1 MLEMLDP
8 GDTFVF
14 AGQVWDLVGITNLDV
29 LVRPGGGKDPKMPSW
44 GGSKFALS
52 TFLARRVRQ
61 LMTDQDHWQ
70 VLPADVREW
79 LEVQR
84 DRSVIPAEDE
94 MLLETFARGKRHF
107 MVCYPFE
114 GRLAHTTL
122 AMLLTRRLE
131 RLGAAPL
138 GFVCNDYALAVWALN
153 PLDDLDFDPL
163 FDEDM
168 LGDDLEAWLAESFMM
183 KRAFK
188 GCAIIAGLIERRFP
202 GDKQK
207 TGRQITF
214 STDLIYDVLRRHEP
228 DHLLL
233 RCARADAATGLI
245 DVARLG
251 QMLARIRGR
260 IRHARLDHLSPF
272 SVPILLEIGKERS
285 PGQAGEIMLA
295 EAEEDLIAE
304 ALQ

>member
-1 MLEMLDP
+1 
-8 GDTFVF
+8 
-14 AGQVWDLVGITNLDV
+14 
-29 LVRPGGGKDPKMPSW
+29 
-44 GGSKFALS
+44 
-52 TFLARRVRQ
+52 
-61 LMTDQDHWQ
+61 
-70 VLPADVREW
+70 VLPTDVREW
-79 LEVQR
+79 LEAQR
-84 DRSVIPAEDE
+84 ARSVIPEEDE
-94 MLLETFARGKRHF
+94 MLLETFARGRRHF

-131 RLGAAPL
+131 RMDAAPL

-153 PLDDLDFDPL
+153 PLEGLDFGEL

-202 GDKQK
+202 GEQQK
-207 TGRQITF
+207 SGRQITF
-214 STDLIYDVLRRHEP
+214 STDLIYDTLRRHQP

-233 RCARADAATGLI
+233 RCARDDAATGLI

-251 QMLARIRGR
+251 QMLARIKGR
-260 IRHARLDHLSPF
+260 IRHAALEHLSPF

-285 PGQAGEIMLA
+285 PGQAGEMILR
-295 EAEEDLIAE
+295 EAADDLIAE
-304 ALQ
+304 AMQ

>member
-1 MLEMLDP
+1 
-8 GDTFVF
+8 
-14 AGQVWDLVGITNLDV
+14 TNLDV
-29 LVRPGGGKDPKMPSW
+29 LVQAAPGADPKMPSW

-52 TFLARRVRQ
+52 TYLAKRVRQ
-61 LMTDQDHWQ
+61 LMYDQAHWS

-79 LEVQR
+79 LEAQR
-84 DRSVIPAEDE
+84 DRSLIPEEDE
-94 MLLETFARGKRHF
+94 MLLETFARGHRQF

-114 GRLAHTTL
+114 GRLTHTTL

-131 RLGAAPL
+131 RMGRGPL
-138 GFVCNDYALAVWALN
+138 GFVCNDYALAVWAIK
-153 PLDDLDFDPL
+153 PLDKVDFAEL
-163 FDEDM
+163 FAEDM

-188 GCAIIAGLIERRFP
+188 GAAIIAGLIERRFP
-202 GDKQK
+202 GQQQK
-207 TGRQITF
+207 SGRQITF
-214 STDLIYDVLRRHEP
+214 STDLIYDTLRRHQP

-233 RCARADAATGLI
+233 RCARDDAASGLI

-251 QMLARIRGR
+251 AMLARIKGR
-260 IRHARLDHLSPF
+260 ILHSPLEHLSPF

-285 PGQAGEIMLA
+285 PGHTGETMILR

>member
-1 MLEMLDP
+1 
-8 GDTFVF
+8 
-14 AGQVWDLVGITNLDV
+14 
-29 LVRPGGGKDPKMPSW
+29 
-44 GGSKFALS
+44 
-52 TFLARRVRQ
+52 VRQ
-61 LMTDQDHWQ
+61 LMFDERHWA
-70 VLPADVREW
+70 VLPDDVREW

-84 DRSVIPAEDE
+84 DRSLIVGEEE
-94 MLLETFARGKRHF
+94 MLLETFPRGKRQF

-131 RLGAAPL
+131 RLGVGPL
-138 GFVCNDYALAVWALN
+138 GFVCNDYALAVWALK
-153 PLDDLDFDPL
+153 PLDSLDFDQL
-163 FDEDM
+163 FAEDM

-202 GDKQK
+202 GEQQK

-214 STDLIYDVLRRHEP
+214 STDLIYDVLRRHQP

-285 PGQAGEIMLA
+285 PGHPGEIVLA

>member
-1 MLEMLDP
+1 
-8 GDTFVF
+8 
-14 AGQVWDLVGITNLDV
+14 
-29 LVRPGGGKDPKMPSW
+29 
-44 GGSKFALS
+44 
-52 TFLARRVRQ
+52 
-61 LMTDQDHWQ
+61 

-79 LEVQR
+79 LELQK
-84 DRSVIPAEDE
+84 DRSLIVAEDE
-94 MLLETFARGKRHF
+94 MLLETFPKGNRHF
-107 MVCYPFE
+107 LVGYPFE

-131 RLGAAPL
+131 RAGVGPL
-138 GFVCNDYALAVWALN
+138 GFVCNDYALAIWALE
-153 PLDDLDFDPL
+153 PMDRLDFDEL
-163 FDEDM
+163 FAEDM
-168 LGDDLEAWLAESFMM
+168 LGDDLESWLQESFMM

-188 GCAIIAGLIERRFP
+188 GCAIISGLIERRFP
-202 GDKQK
+202 GAEQK

-245 DVARLG
+245 DVARQG
-251 QMLARIRGR
+251 QMLARIKGK
-260 IRHARLDHLSPF
+260 IRHSSLQHLSPF

-285 PGQAGEIMLA
+285 PGHTGETMILR